1 MCRGCATGSLW
12 RPRHKRRSVSQRFRG
27 SITMARRTSVNS
39 SITVPNSVGGL
50 SAGCLR
56 PDRPRLRDVGPE
68 NGPGWYRYRRFRLVP
83 IQDGIRGC
91 GVQRRIL
98 RDGSFVPFALT
109 RADRVA
115 SSDPRLSLE
124 ERYGT
129 HSRYVELVRH
139 QNVSSRKD

>member
-1 MCRGCATGSLW
+1 
-12 RPRHKRRSVSQRFRG
+12 
-27 SITMARRTSVNS
+27 
-39 SITVPNSVGGL
+39 
-50 SAGCLR
+50 
-56 PDRPRLRDVGPE
+56 
-68 NGPGWYRYRRFRLVP
+68 LVP

-129 HSRYVELVRH
+129 HSRYVELVREASERL
-139 QNVSSRKD
+139 VAERLLLREDAEAFIKLAEDRDLGLFR